1 MRYILLLSIL
11 FVFNCQSFNK
21 YSVDNLSNISEIKTK
36 TILLKPVVV
45 DISGKGLYSKLSY
58 EYEQKIL
65 NNLKN
70 ISSTVFKTYMFG
82 GEILSKAETRNLLFK
97 FDKKELFAR
106 VLSRKREFNKN
117 HGYLL
122 DENDKKILSDFS
134 KNSKVSMVIVP
145 IDISIH
151 KTVEDKDR
159 DKLSVLYN
167 VSVQYQIWDISTQ
180 MLIFKDKFTDSFNE
194 RIKKKDLENTENFKK
209 FLELFYK
216 RLTSKIKNGD
226 QK

>member
-11 FVFNCQSFNK
+11 FIFNCQSFNR

-58 EYEQKIL
+58 EYEQKVL
-65 NNLKN
+65 NNLED

-82 GEILSKAETRNLLFK
+82 GKILSKSETRNLLFK
-97 FDKKELFAR
+97 FDKKELFTR
-106 VLSRKREFNKN
+106 VLSRKREFDKN

-151 KTVEDKDR
+151 KTVGDKDR

-216 RLTSKIKNGD
+216 KLTSKIKNGD
-226 QK
+226 KK